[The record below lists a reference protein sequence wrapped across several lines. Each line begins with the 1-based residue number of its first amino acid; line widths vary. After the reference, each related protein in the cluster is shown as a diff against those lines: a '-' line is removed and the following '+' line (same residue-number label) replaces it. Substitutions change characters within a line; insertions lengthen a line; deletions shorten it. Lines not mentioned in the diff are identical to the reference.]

1 MAFSTGNERP
11 GAPAL
16 IGLAPWLLFSLALHV
31 GAMLWAPHGA
41 PWGCCGEAAPQPEV
55 AIAPPAL
62 SVRLS
67 GANVSLT
74 AAAPAEKPTPGREAH
89 RQDATAEAGSDK
101 RFLPY
106 YFASRELDSKPEAST
121 EIRIS
126 GQEAMEGTA
135 PGNVVLELFINETGR
150 MDSVRVESATLSSAF
165 QDLARDAFL
174 MSVFTPGYKDG
185 MPVKSRLRVE
195 VRVEDVAAPDAERA
209 ARAVSAG

>member
-1 MAFSTGNERP
+1 
-11 GAPAL
+11 
-16 IGLAPWLLFSLALHV
+16 
-31 GAMLWAPHGA
+31 
-41 PWGCCGEAAPQPEV
+41 
-55 AIAPPAL
+55 
-62 SVRLS
+62 
-67 GANVSLT
+67 
-74 AAAPAEKPTPGREAH
+74 
-89 RQDATAEAGSDK
+89 
-101 RFLPY
+101 
-106 YFASRELDSKPEAST
+106 
-121 EIRIS
+121 
-126 GQEAMEGTA
+126 MEGTA